1 MNSVFFTPK
10 YEAHGNKI
18 LGLVQAR
25 FPEESTRLFHTI
37 PALKAGLKRVH
48 STGVVIIIVDGEDD
62 LVELALKPGIPQNL
76 AVVVVLPDRNEE
88 LLRVA
93 SALSPALIWF
103 DDNSVD
109 DLMTIISRIK
119 LEQNIHREELQNL
132 ELSWSD
138 DSFRST
144 NFFWYSMK
152 SYSRRIQS
160 LPEIAYYA

>member
-1 MNSVFFTPK
+1 MNSIFFSPK

-18 LGLVQAR
+18 FGLVKNR
-25 FPEESTRLFHTI
+25 FPEESTRLFSTI
-37 PALKAGLKRVH
+37 PALKAGLKRVQ
-48 STGVVIIIVDGEDD
+48 SMGVVIVIVDGEDD
-62 LVELALKPGIPQNL
+62 LVELALKPAIPQTQ
-76 AVVVVLPDRNEE
+76 AIVVVLPDRNEG

-109 DLMTIISRIK
+109 DLMSIIVRIK
-119 LEQNIHREELQNL
+119 LEQHVQREKLENL

-138 DSFRST
+138 DFGRAST
-144 NFFWYSMK
+144 FFWYSMK
-152 SYSRRIQS
+152 NYSRRIQS

>member
-1 MNSVFFTPK
+1 MNAIFFSPK
-10 YEAHGNKI
+10 YETHGNKI
-18 LGLVQAR
+18 FGLVKDR
-25 FPEESTRLFHTI
+25 FPEEKTRLFSTI
-37 PALKAGLKRVH
+37 PALKTGVGRVQ
-48 STGVVIIIVDGEDD
+48 STGVVVVVVDGEDD
-62 LVELALKPGIPQNL
+62 LVELAVKPTIPQNL
-76 AVVVVLPDRNEE
+76 AIVVVLPDRNED

-119 LEQNIHREELQNL
+119 LEQNIQRENLQNL

-138 DSFRST
+138 DYPYVT

-160 LPEIAYYA
+160 LSEIAYYA

>member
-1 MNSVFFTPK
+1 MNSIFFSPK
-10 YEAHGNKI
+10 YEVHGNKI
-18 LGLVQAR
+18 FGLIKER
-25 FPEESTRLFHTI
+25 FPEESTRIFRAI
-37 PALKAGLKRVH
+37 PALKASLARVH
-48 STGVVIIIVDGEDD
+48 STGVVIVVVDGEDELVD
-62 LVELALKPGIPQNL
+62 LAVKPGIPQNL
-76 AVVVVLPDRNEE
+76 AIVVVLPDRNEG

-119 LEQNIHREELQNL
+119 LEQNIEREKLQDL

-138 DSFRST
+138 DHPYVT

>member
-1 MNSVFFTPK
+1 MNSIFFTPK
-10 YEAHGNKI
+10 YETHGNRI
-18 LGLVQAR
+18 FGLVKAR

-37 PALKAGLKRVH
+37 PALKAGLKSVH
-48 STGVVIIIVDGEDD
+48 SRGVVIVIVDGEDD

-76 AVVVVLPDRNEE
+76 AIVVVLPDRNEG

-93 SALSPALIWF
+93 SALGPALIWF

-109 DLMTIISRIK
+109 DLMSIISRIK
-119 LEQNIHREELQNL
+119 LEQNIRREELENL

-138 DSFRST
+138 DHPHAT